1 MDKQAAVVCTMA
13 ACIFVL
19 YPKNRPVFLLWKPG
33 RFVCVIG
40 VGSGPYAIPC
50 GGS

>member
-19 YPKNRPVFLLWKPG
+19 YPKNRPGFLLWKPG
-33 RFVCVIG
+33 RFVCFLCA
-40 VGSGPYAIPC
+40 GSGTHAIPC